1 MWIKNSAV
9 SRKGK
14 LSMNDHSKLKDEEF
28 IKAYETPYTKEE
40 REEHYKVVDG
50 QIKNGEFEE
59 LTDGLIDEIFEKD

>member
-1 MWIKNSAV
+1 
-9 SRKGK
+9 
-14 LSMNDHSKLKDEEF
+14 MNDHSKLKDEEF